1 MKKTLLLVL
10 LMMGIFSSA
19 QNITL
24 TNYCSDTTFDLT
36 QASSQI
42 IANENPAQFNITY
55 HLSQADATNNLN
67 PIANPSNYQSTSSP
81 QLIFA
86 RVENSVALTTTIVP
100 VNLVVNGGLQVFL
113 NSITMPPSSLV
124 VASVSGGQQPYTYL
138 WSMNG
143 AATVSGGA
151 TFQLPVNA
159 PGIYAVMCTVTDA
172 TGCTSTSTIS
182 VVNLPTLL
190 IQANDDN
197 FTFTNSD
204 GLITPPGVGNALQND
219 TVGGTPATIN
229 NVVVSTLW
237 TTNSN
242 IGINAQGYVYANSQT
257 PSGTYSLSYQI
268 CEINNP
274 SNCATATVTVTV
286 DYCRT
291 PTPTIDSVTQPSCQ
305 VNSGAIA
312 LSGLPDMGTW
322 TIHCTK
328 QPNGPTQT
336 ITGTG
341 TTTTIANLA
350 PGNYQLNV
358 LAEDILLT
366 NCFESFDLGFELS
379 GNLYGIQV
387 SMAATYED
395 YNNDGYTNVGDV
407 VHYTF
412 AVTNNDCNDI
422 TNVTLSNQQ
431 LNIVGGPIAVLSSG
445 NTDTTTFSATYAI
458 TQNDINTG
466 MVLNTVVVLGT
477 LNGNQIINDAMSE
490 LSLNL
495 SDGIKLNA
503 FIDTNTN
510 GVQDPGEINFSQ
522 GEFTYTINGGAD
534 NNIASSNGTHFIY
547 ESNPTNVYHL
557 AYAVHPALA
566 ANYSVSPN
574 SYSNVTVA
582 NGSGITTYNFPLTVL
597 PFNDLAVYLYT
608 YSAPPR
614 PGFIYQNYLTYTN
627 QGNQTVS
634 GTVTFTK
641 DAALSIVSTSA
652 SGAVMNTNGFTF
664 DFTNLQPHE
673 TRNITVTMQ
682 VPTIPTVA
690 LGQQLT
696 NTCSIS
702 LLPNDIA
709 PNNNNSSLTQTIIG
723 SYDPNDKAESHG
735 SEIVF
740 SDFSANDYLTYTIRF
755 ENTGTASAINVKVD
769 DVLDAQ
775 LDETSVRTIATSH
788 PYVLKRL
795 GSALSWQF
803 DGIDLPPS
811 VEGDPT
817 TGHGYVVF
825 QVKPKT
831 GYALG
836 DVIPN
841 SANIYFDFNP
851 AIVTNTCTTE
861 FVPFLSN
868 ATFAFNELKYAPNPV
883 RNQLIIS
890 NDLPIEKV
898 SVTTTLGQVVF
909 TQNTQSTQAQIDLS
923 ALAPGVYFVK
933 AEAQKQIK
941 TFKIIKE

>member
-1 MKKTLLLVL
+1 MKKTLLFLLL
-10 LMMGIFSSA
+10 LMGIMGSA

-24 TNYCSDTTFDLT
+24 TNYCNDTTFDLT
-36 QASSQI
+36 QAGSQI
-42 IANENPAQFNITY
+42 MGNQNPAQFNITY
-55 HLSQADATNNLN
+55 HLSQAEATNNQN
-67 PIANPSNYQSTSSP
+67 PIANPSDYQSTSSP

-100 VNLVVNGGLQVFL
+100 VNLVVNGGLEVFL
-113 NSITMPPSSLV
+113 NSITMPPSSTV
-124 VASVSGGQQPYTYL
+124 VASVAGGQQPYTYL
-138 WSMNG
+138 WSING
-143 AATVSGGA
+143 AATVAGGP

-159 PGIYAVMCTVTDA
+159 PGVYTVTCTVTDA
-172 TGCTSTSTIS
+172 NGCQGAFTIS
-182 VVNLPTLL
+182 VVNLP
-190 IQANDDN
+190 IPIVDANDDS
-197 FTFTNSD
+197 FTLTNLD
-204 GLITPPGVGNALQND
+204 GMITPPGIGNVLNND
-219 TVGGTPATIN
+219 TVAGVPANLNSVGI
-229 NVVVSTLW
+229 TLVLS
-237 TTNSN
+237 TNSN
-242 IGINAQGYVYANSQT
+242 IGLTTDGRVVANSQT
-257 PSGTYSLSYQI
+257 PNGNYTLVYQI
-268 CEINNP
+268 CDLFNPNN
-274 SNCATATVTVTV
+274 CDTATVNVLV
-286 DYCRT
+286 DYCRAQ
-291 PTPTIDSVTQPSCQ
+291 TPTIDSITQPTCQ
-305 VNSGAIA
+305 LNTGAIA

-322 TIHCTK
+322 TLTYK
-328 QPNGPTQT
+328 QLPNGQTQT

-341 TTTTIANLA
+341 TTATVANLS
-350 PGNYQLNV
+350 PGIYQLNV
-358 LAEDILLT
+358 LAEDILLG
-366 NCFESFDLGFELS
+366 NCFESFNLNFQIS
-379 GNLYGIQV
+379 GSFYGIQV
-387 SMAATYED
+387 TMEPTYED
-395 YNNDGYTNVGDV
+395 YNNDGFTNLGDV

-422 TNVTLSNQQ
+422 TNITLSNQQ

-445 NTDTTTFSATYAI
+445 STDTTTFSATYAI
-458 TQNDINTG
+458 TQNDINSG
-466 MVLNTVVVLGT
+466 LVYNFVAVFGT
-477 LNGNQIINDAMSE
+477 LNGNQIANDATSE
-490 LSLNL
+490 LSLNI

-503 FIDTNTN
+503 FIDNNNN
-510 GVQDPGEINFSQ
+510 GVQDSGEINFSQ

-534 NNIASSNGTHFIY
+534 NQVASSNGAHFIY

-566 ANYSVSPN
+566 ANYSVSPS

-582 NGSGITTYNFPLTVL
+582 NGSGLTTYNFPLTIL
-597 PFNDLAVYLYT
+597 PFNDLAVFLYS

-627 QGNQTVS
+627 QGNQAVS
-634 GTVTFTK
+634 GTLTFVK
-641 DAALSIVSTSA
+641 DPLLTIVSTSA
-652 SGAVMNTNGFTF
+652 SGTVMNTSGFTL

-673 TRNITVTMQ
+673 TRYITINMQ
-682 VPTIPTVA
+682 VPTIPTVV

-709 PNNNNSSLTQTIIG
+709 PNNNNSSLTQTVVG

-735 SEIVF
+735 SEVVF

-769 DVLDAQ
+769 DVLDTQ

-795 GSALSWQF
+795 GSVLSWQF

-825 QVKPKT
+825 QVKPKA
-831 GYALG
+831 GFALG

-868 ATFAFNELKYAPNPV
+868 ATFALNELKYAPNPV
-883 RNQLIIS
+883 RNQLVIS